1 MTTHPPFFSP
11 SARCTAPSPCC
22 TCPRRTS
29 RRPSR
34 KMPPWKP
41 LRVFLGGM
49 RWRREARYP
58 GPKLQLQRRGWG
70 WGGAGTQLAE
80 AARAAGPGKP
90 DYYENRSAAP
100 GLGEMQEAPQA
111 WAPVTL
117 AVNPRSRRLKSESV
131 HYELGFRPQP
141 SDNVVAGTLGKGMCQ
156 RAGSSCRLGG
166 LTSCFWQG
174 RLSRAPGPEAAAEG
188 PGCPASHTPAG
199 RKRRESACAEG

>member
-1 MTTHPPFFSP
+1 MQKRHGSRRKTDVLYPFHTRKTETPIIKPQPSMTTHPPFFSP

-58 GPKLQLQRRGWG
+58 RPKLQLQRR
-70 WGGAGTQLAE
+70 GGAGTQLAE

-111 WAPVTL
+111 WAPVTRAL
-117 AVNPRSRRLKSESV
+117 NPRSRRLKS
-131 HYELGFRPQP
+131 
-141 SDNVVAGTLGKGMCQ
+141 
-156 RAGSSCRLGG
+156 
-166 LTSCFWQG
+166 
-174 RLSRAPGPEAAAEG
+174 
-188 PGCPASHTPAG
+188 
-199 RKRRESACAEG
+199 